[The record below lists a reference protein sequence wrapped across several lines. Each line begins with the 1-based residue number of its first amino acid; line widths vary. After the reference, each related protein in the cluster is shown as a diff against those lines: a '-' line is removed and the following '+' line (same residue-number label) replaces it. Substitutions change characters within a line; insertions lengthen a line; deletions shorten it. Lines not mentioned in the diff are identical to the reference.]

1 MPETVLQTPFGA
13 VRLIADGGE
22 ATQWT
27 PAAPKL
33 PKGQR
38 VDACHIAEIRRSAGA
53 AAEIAVV
60 LEWDA
65 PADADIGPDSGELLE
80 ASSLDT
86 GDLTATVA
94 TRDGEW
100 IEAQPGLR
108 LVEKQAVLHGG
119 GRNVNRAL
127 VSEGLAWA
135 SRSADGA
142 TRGAQALAR
151 GARRGLWASACPV
164 PPWRW
169 RKASERTRRK
179 MRRCDR

>member
-22 ATQWT
+22 ATPWT
-27 PAAPKL
+27 ETAPKL
-33 PKGQR
+33 QRGQR
-38 VDACHIAEIRRSAGA
+38 VDACHFAEIRRPAGE

-80 ASSLDT
+80 ATSLDT
-86 GDLTATVA
+86 DDLTATVA

-108 LVEKQAVLHGG
+108 LMEFRGDNNSTLHVIEIAGAAALTFRAAIAWTHNPISEDEAVAPWFAVDAVL
-119 GRNVNRAL
+119 
-127 VSEGLAWA
+127 
-135 SRSADGA
+135 
-142 TRGAQALAR
+142 
-151 GARRGLWASACPV
+151 P
-164 PPWRW
+164 
-169 RKASERTRRK
+169 
-179 MRRCDR
+179 